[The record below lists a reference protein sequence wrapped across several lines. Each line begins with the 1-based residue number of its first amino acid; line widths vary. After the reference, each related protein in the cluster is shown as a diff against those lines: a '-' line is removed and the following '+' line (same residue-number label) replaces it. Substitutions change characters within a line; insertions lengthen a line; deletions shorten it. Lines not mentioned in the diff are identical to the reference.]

1 MVTHTESHPP
11 EDKLL
16 VNRVLR
22 GDKGAF
28 GVIVRNTEALV
39 AQIVIKM
46 IPGAEDR
53 KDLAQDVYLKAFNHL
68 GSFRFQSKLSTWI
81 AQIAYNTCLSW
92 IEKKKPTLNGDLQD
106 MEFLISEGSSTPLM
120 RISEKDPERQ
130 MAERD
135 LSRILQ
141 KEIEKLPPIYRVLIV
156 LFHQENMRYDELVSI
171 TGLPE
176 GTVKSHLFRARKM
189 LRENLLMNYQKEAL

>member
-120 RISEKDPERQ
+120 RIFEKDPERQ

>member
-1 MVTHTESHPP
+1 MVTHTESHHP

-92 IEKKKPTLNGDLQD
+92 IEKKKPSLNGDLQD
-106 MEFLISEGSSTPLM
+106 MEFLINEGGSIPLM
-120 RISEKDPERQ
+120 RIAEKDPERQ
-130 MAERD
+130 TAERD

-141 KEIEKLPPIYRVLIV
+141 KEIEKLPPTYRVLIV